1 VASTEIGMILPRVN
15 VPRDD
20 WDAFVE
26 AHPDGWVWHLSAWLS
41 YLKAAGREDAS
52 VARLDGAG
60 EVIGI
65 CPALLPVPPDDPL
78 PVALGEGW
86 VTDWPTRG
94 QPQQKGR
101 APGFATRVID
111 LSLPEADLWRGIRRS
126 YHSPIHRAE
135 ERYTVALVPLNDLA
149 SLYCQQPDLPQI
161 APAQWD
167 CLQRIEN
174 DGRLLCY
181 GAISEDGVCVGAIG
195 IYVWKGWAY
204 YGHGRSLVPHVN
216 AALHWHAMRALP
228 VYGVRHYEIGW
239 EARPEDDAKA
249 RAIAFHKQ
257 GLGGERWWVSV
268 T

>member
-1 VASTEIGMILPRVN
+1 MIVARHQLAPAV
-15 VPRDD
+15 
-20 WDAFVE
+20 WDAYVE
-26 AHPDGWVWHLSAWLS
+26 THPQGWVWHLSSWLD

-52 VARLDGAG
+52 VARQDGAG
-60 EVIGI
+60 TIIGI

-94 QPQQKGR
+94 QPQPEGR
-101 APGFATRVID
+101 APGFARRVID

-135 ERYTVALVPLNDLA
+135 EQYQVGLLYWLDLCD
-149 SLYCQQPDLPQI
+149 LYLEQPELPQI
-161 APAQWD
+161 MPAQWE
-167 CLQRIEN
+167 CIGRIYN
-174 DGRLLCY
+174 TGRFLVY
-181 GAISEDGVCVGAIG
+181 GATDASGKVVGAIG
-195 IYVWKGWAY
+195 IYHSTGWAY
-204 YGHGRSLVPHVN
+204 YGHGRSLVPNVN
-216 AALHWHAMRALP
+216 ALLHWHAMRALP
-228 VYGVRHYEIGW
+228 AYGVRHYEIGW

-257 GLGGERWWVSV
+257 GLGGERWWVSI